1 MPRISHIIWRRN
13 SSVCEVLKRTGCGWD
28 MSEWSKRKKW
38 QSYLNTGEKETIDEN
53 RKTKE
58 TEAGVPGRDQKTPST
73 RQGEQPVQQDCTG
86 LLYLHIHK
94 CTGLGT
100 WLSRGVNR
108 IKY

>member
-58 TEAGVPGRDQKTPST
+58 TEAGVPGRDQETPAPGRGSSLSSRT
-73 RQGEQPVQQDCTG
+73 A
-86 LLYLHIHK
+86 
-94 CTGLGT
+94 LGCFT
-100 WLSRGVNR
+100 YIYTNARG
-108 IKY
+108 

>member
-1 MPRISHIIWRRN
+1 
-13 SSVCEVLKRTGCGWD
+13 

-58 TEAGVPGRDQKTPST
+58 TEAGVPGRDQETPST
-73 RQGEQPVQQDCTG
+73 GQGEQPVQQDCTG